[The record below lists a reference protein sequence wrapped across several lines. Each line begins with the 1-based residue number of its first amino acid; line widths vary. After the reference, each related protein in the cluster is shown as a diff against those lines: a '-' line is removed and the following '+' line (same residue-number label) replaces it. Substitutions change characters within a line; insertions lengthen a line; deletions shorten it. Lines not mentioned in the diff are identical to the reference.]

1 MVRAEVGLQ
10 EVPERRRGTRYRV
23 QLPVSY
29 RLSAG
34 SLRGPTE
41 PEPFLE
47 ALLALT
53 LLHMEPREARAPA
66 GRGS

>member
-1 MVRAEVGLQ
+1 MLGAEVGLQ
-10 EVPERRRGTRYRV
+10 QVPERRRGTRYLV

-29 RLSAG
+29 RPPAG

-47 ALLALT
+47 ALLELGM
-53 LLHMEPREARAPA
+53 LHMEPREARAPA